1 MWYLKE
7 LSQLKCEILEH
18 VKKTFEK
25 PKTYE
30 FMLELEKL
38 FADIRKNTLN
48 IDTSSLKNR
57 TAQTPV
63 RNLLKRIKN
72 RRIVDYNQFGT
83 VTGRLTVTSNSFPIM
98 NLDKSFRSILKP
110 NNDLFTLPS
119 SGLSFRF
126 LTSSS
131 QKRIFINGISKR
143 SSSKI

>member
-1 MWYLKE
+1 MNL
-7 LSQLKCEILEH
+7 
-18 VKKTFEK
+18 
-25 PKTYE
+25 
-30 FMLELEKL
+30 LEKL

-110 NNDLFTLPS
+110 NNDLFS
-119 SGLSFRF
+119 MEYQKGLQARYDE
-126 LTSSS
+126 
-131 QKRIFINGISKR
+131 G
-143 SSSKI
+143 